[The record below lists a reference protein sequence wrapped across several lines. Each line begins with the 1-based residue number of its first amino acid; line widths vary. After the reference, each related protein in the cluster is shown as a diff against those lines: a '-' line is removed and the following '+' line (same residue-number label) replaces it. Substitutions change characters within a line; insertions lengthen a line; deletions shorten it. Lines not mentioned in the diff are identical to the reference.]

1 VSGLMEKR
9 GTPLAV
15 AVAVSMA
22 VSMTTEHA
30 QNSAHP
36 CEDPSRLLLEDIFSY
51 SRVMIAFYVHSC
63 MSNCTISI
71 TTPAIPS
78 PAHGITT

>member
-1 VSGLMEKR
+1 
-9 GTPLAV
+9 
-15 AVAVSMA
+15 MA

-63 MSNCTISI
+63 MQLYDFYNDASHPVPRARHHDVICRM
-71 TTPAIPS
+71 
-78 PAHGITT
+78 H